1 MRRASNT
8 FPLRFESETMREALH
23 DLAEQMG
30 VSMNRLA
37 QDALAAQLGLTA
49 TILEARLERTL
60 NALRLYRG
68 AWSDEEVSSFARA
81 EVEHEDPA
89 EGRQVEPR
97 NRDPFGVL
105 RAFADPVER

>member
-1 MRRASNT
+1 MRRATST
-8 FPLRFESETMREALH
+8 FPLRFESETTREALH

-37 QDALAAQLGLTA
+37 QDAIAAQLGMTA

-60 NALRLYRG
+60 NALSLYRG

-81 EVEHEDPA
+81 EVEHDDPA
-89 EGRQVEPR
+89 EGRLVAR
-97 NRDPFGVL
+97 HDRDPFGVL